1 MVFVLSLGTS
11 NPFRLCLKCSKL
23 QATRVL
29 LEERVVGDPRE
40 VVELELDVEL
50 GPVLLLEVEVV
61 EGIVVAEEVDVL
73 GPLLVLVL
81 LEESEVVELLP
92 VVGAV

>member
-1 MVFVLSLGTS
+1 VLVVDVETV
-11 NPFRLCLKCSKL
+11 
-23 QATRVL
+23 VL
-29 LEERVVGDPRE
+29 DVEVEERVVGDPRE